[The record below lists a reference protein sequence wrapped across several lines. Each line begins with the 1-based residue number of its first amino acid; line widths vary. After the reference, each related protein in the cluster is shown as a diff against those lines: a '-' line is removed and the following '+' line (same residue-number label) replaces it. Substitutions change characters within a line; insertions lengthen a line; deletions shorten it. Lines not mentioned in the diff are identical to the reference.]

1 METKKIRITG
11 AQLSFTFGAIQENKS
26 KILNT
31 LEEAEKINSDIVVF
45 PELCVTGYPPED
57 LLLRES
63 FVGKNFAV
71 LEEIAEFSG
80 RTSGVI
86 GFVDRSLEEQTMD
99 NVDRNI
105 TNAAAIVQNGDVKG
119 IYHKSFLPNY
129 SVFDEARYFAKGTKP
144 EEIFWYE
151 DIAVGINICE
161 DIWINNGPAEEQV
174 KKGASLII
182 NINASP
188 FDINK
193 TESRKVNVRDKAK
206 KLKVP
211 ILYLNM
217 VGGQDELV
225 FDGGSFLVDAD
236 GNIIY
241 EAGQFSEEIFSFDLE
256 LEIKNVKSENK
267 LIVNEKKSDL
277 PPLKTSDSLSEL
289 ESMYAA
295 LKMGLSDYVEKNNF
309 KKVLVGLSGGIDSA
323 LTATIAVDAL
333 TSDNVIGVAM
343 TSKFNPKSSLED
355 AKELADNLNI
365 ELKTVNIE
373 ETAEKFRNLLKDN
386 IDDDLKSVV
395 AENIQSRIRGN
406 ILMGLSNQLGAMVVS
421 TGNKSEMAVGYS
433 TLYGD
438 LVGGFAL
445 LKDVY
450 KTEVYKL
457 SDYRNSIS
465 KVIPQNIIEK
475 KPSAE
480 LSEDQYDSD
489 SLPEYDLLDKILKM
503 YIELDYSSEKII
515 NSDIDKEVVFD
526 ILEKIDRNEYKR
538 KQVAPGVKLT
548 SRAFGKDRRMPIT
561 NTYIRDLSLI
571 HI

>member
-1 METKKIRITG
+1 VDTKKIRITG
-11 AQLSFTFGAIQENKS
+11 AQLSFSVGAIQENKS

-31 LEEAEKINSDIVVF
+31 LEQAEKINSDIVVF
-45 PELCVTGYPPED
+45 PELCITGYPPED

-80 RTSGVI
+80 RTSGII
-86 GFVDRSLEEQTMD
+86 GFVDRSLEQQTTD
-99 NVDRNI
+99 NVDRKI

-119 IYHKSFLPNY
+119 IYHKCYLPNY

-151 DIAVGINICE
+151 DIGVGINVCE
-161 DIWINNGPAEEQV
+161 DIWIDEGPAEEQV
-174 KKGASLII
+174 KRGASLII

-188 FDINK
+188 FDIDK
-193 TESRKVNVRDKAK
+193 TKSRKEKVIHKAK
-206 KLKVP
+206 KLNVP
-211 ILYLNM
+211 IIYLNM

-225 FDGGSFLVDAD
+225 FDGGSFVVDSD
-236 GNIIY
+236 GNIIH
-241 EAGQFSEEIFSFDLE
+241 EASQFVEEVFSLDID
-256 LEIKNVKSENK
+256 LEIKNVNTENK
-267 LIVNEKKSDL
+267 LIINEKNSDL
-277 PPLKTSDSLSEL
+277 PSTESTKPLEEL
-289 ESMYAA
+289 ESMYSA
-295 LKMGLSDYVEKNNF
+295 LKLGLSDYVKKNKF
-309 KKVLVGLSGGIDSA
+309 KKVLVGISGGIDSA
-323 LTATIAVDAL
+323 LTATIAVDSL
-333 TSDNVIGVAM
+333 SSENVIGVAM
-343 TSKFNPKSSLED
+343 PSRFNPESSLKD
-355 AKELADNLNI
+355 AEALAKNLNI
-365 ELKTVNIE
+365 ELKTINIE
-373 ETAEKFRNLLKDN
+373 ETAEKFRELIGSN
-386 IDDDLKSVV
+386 IDESLENVV
-395 AENIQSRIRGN
+395 KENIQARIRGN
-406 ILMGLSNQLGAMVVS
+406 ILMALSNQLGAMVVS

-457 SDYRNSIS
+457 SNYRNSIS
-465 KVIPQNIIEK
+465 KVIPKNIISK

-489 SLPEYDLLDKILKM
+489 TLPEYDLLDKILKM

-515 NSDIDKEVVFD
+515 KSGIEKDVVFD

-561 NTYIRDLSLI
+561 NTYIRDRY
-571 HI
+571 

>member
-1 METKKIRITG
+1 VETKKIRITG
-11 AQLSFTFGAIQENKS
+11 AQLSFTVGAIQENKS

-119 IYHKSFLPNY
+119 IYHKCYLPNY

-343 TSKFNPKSSLED
+343 PSKFNPKSSLED

-365 ELKTVNIE
+365 ELKTINIE

-386 IDDDLKSVV
+386 VDDDLKSVV
-395 AENIQSRIRGN
+395 DENIQSRIRGN

-561 NTYIRDLSLI
+561 NTYIRDRS
-571 HI
+571 

>member
-1 METKKIRITG
+1 METKKLRITG
-11 AQLSFTFGAIQENKS
+11 AQLSFTVGAIQENKS

-119 IYHKSFLPNY
+119 IYHKCYLPNY

-241 EAGQFSEEIFSFDLE
+241 EAEQFSEEIFSFDLE

-343 TSKFNPKSSLED
+343 PSKFNPKSSLED

-386 IDDDLKSVV
+386 LDDDLKSVV
-395 AENIQSRIRGN
+395 DENIQSRIRVN

-561 NTYIRDLSLI
+561 NTYIRDRS
-571 HI
+571 

>member
-1 METKKIRITG
+1 METKKLRITG
-11 AQLSFTFGAIQENKS
+11 AQLSFTVGAIQENKS

-63 FVGKNFAV
+63 FIGKNFAV

-119 IYHKSFLPNY
+119 IYHKCYLPNY

-161 DIWINNGPAEEQV
+161 DVWINNGPAEEQV

-225 FDGGSFLVDAD
+225 FDGGSFLVDAE

-241 EAGQFSEEIFSFDLE
+241 EARQFSEEIFSFDLE

-343 TSKFNPKSSLED
+343 PSKFNPKSSLED

-386 IDDDLKSVV
+386 LDDDLKSVV
-395 AENIQSRIRGN
+395 DENIQSRIRGN

-561 NTYIRDLSLI
+561 NTYIRDRS
-571 HI
+571 

>member
-1 METKKIRITG
+1 MGTKKIRITG
-11 AQLSFTFGAIQENKS
+11 AQLSFSVGAIQENKS

-31 LEEAEKINSDIVVF
+31 LEQAEKINSDIVVF
-45 PELCVTGYPPED
+45 PELCITGYPPED

-80 RTSGVI
+80 RTSGII
-86 GFVDRSLEEQTMD
+86 GFVDRSLEEQTTD
-99 NVDRNI
+99 NVDRKI

-119 IYHKSFLPNY
+119 IYHKCYLPNY

-151 DIAVGINICE
+151 DVGVGINVCE
-161 DIWINNGPAEEQV
+161 DIWIDEGPAEEQV
-174 KKGASLII
+174 KRGASLII

-188 FDINK
+188 FDIDK
-193 TESRKVNVRDKAK
+193 TKSRKEKVIHKAK
-206 KLKVP
+206 KLNVP
-211 ILYLNM
+211 IIYLNM

-225 FDGGSFLVDAD
+225 FDGGSFVVDSD
-236 GNIIY
+236 GNIIHQ
-241 EAGQFSEEIFSFDLE
+241 ASQFVEEVFSFDID
-256 LEIKNVKSENK
+256 LEIKDINRENK
-267 LIVNEKKSDL
+267 LIINEKNSDL
-277 PPLKTSDSLSEL
+277 PSIESTKPLEEL
-289 ESMYAA
+289 ESMYSA
-295 LKMGLSDYVEKNNF
+295 LKLGLSDYVRKNKF
-309 KKVLVGLSGGIDSA
+309 KKVLVGISGGIDSA
-323 LTATIAVDAL
+323 LTATIAVDSL
-333 TSDNVIGVAM
+333 SSENVIGVAM
-343 TSKFNPKSSLED
+343 PSRFNPESSLKD
-355 AKELADNLNI
+355 AEALAKNLNI
-365 ELKTVNIE
+365 ELKTINIE
-373 ETAEKFRNLLKDN
+373 ETAEKFRELIGSN
-386 IDDDLKSVV
+386 IDESLESVV
-395 AENIQSRIRGN
+395 KENIQARIRGN
-406 ILMGLSNQLGAMVVS
+406 ILMALSNQLGAMVVS

-457 SDYRNSIS
+457 SNYRNSIS
-465 KVIPQNIIEK
+465 KVIPKNIISK

-489 SLPEYDLLDKILKM
+489 TLPEYDLLDKILKM

-515 NSDIDKEVVFD
+515 QSGIEKDVVFD

-561 NTYIRDLSLI
+561 NTYIRDRY
-571 HI
+571 

>member
-11 AQLSFTFGAIQENKS
+11 AQLSFTVGAIQENKS

-119 IYHKSFLPNY
+119 IYHKCYLPNY

-241 EAGQFSEEIFSFDLE
+241 EAEQFSEEIFSFDLE

-343 TSKFNPKSSLED
+343 PSKFNPKSSLGD

-395 AENIQSRIRGN
+395 DENIQSRIRGN

-561 NTYIRDLSLI
+561 NTYIRDRS
-571 HI
+571 

>member
-1 METKKIRITG
+1 METKKLRITG
-11 AQLSFTFGAIQENKS
+11 AQLSFTVGAIQENKS

-119 IYHKSFLPNY
+119 IYHKCYLPNY

-161 DIWINNGPAEEQV
+161 DVWINNGPAEEQV

-225 FDGGSFLVDAD
+225 FDGGSFLVDAE

-241 EAGQFSEEIFSFDLE
+241 EARQFSEEIFSFDLE

-343 TSKFNPKSSLED
+343 PSKFNPKSSLED
-355 AKELADNLNI
+355 AKELAENLNI
-365 ELKTVNIE
+365 ELKTINIE

-386 IDDDLKSVV
+386 LNDDLKSVV
-395 AENIQSRIRGN
+395 DENIQSRIRGN

-561 NTYIRDLSLI
+561 NTYIRDRS
-571 HI
+571 

>member
-1 METKKIRITG
+1 METKKIRITS
-11 AQLSFTFGAIQENKS
+11 AQLSFTVGAIQENKS

-119 IYHKSFLPNY
+119 IYHKCYLPNY

-206 KLKVP
+206 KLNVP

-241 EAGQFSEEIFSFDLE
+241 EAEQFSEEIFSFDLE

-343 TSKFNPKSSLED
+343 PSKFNPKSSLED

-395 AENIQSRIRGN
+395 DENIQSRIRGN

-561 NTYIRDLSLI
+561 NTYIRDRS
-571 HI
+571 

>member
-1 METKKIRITG
+1 METKKLRITG
-11 AQLSFTFGAIQENKS
+11 AQLSFTVGAIQENKS

-99 NVDRNI
+99 NVHRNI

-119 IYHKSFLPNY
+119 IYHKCYLPNY

-161 DIWINNGPAEEQV
+161 DVWINNGPAEEQV

-343 TSKFNPKSSLED
+343 PSKFNPKSSLED

-386 IDDDLKSVV
+386 LDDDLKSVV
-395 AENIQSRIRGN
+395 DENIQSRIRGN

-515 NSDIDKEVVFD
+515 NSNIDKEVVFD

-561 NTYIRDLSLI
+561 NTYIRDRS
-571 HI
+571 

>member
-1 METKKIRITG
+1 METKKLRITG
-11 AQLSFTFGAIQENKS
+11 AQLSFTVGAIQENKS

-119 IYHKSFLPNY
+119 IYHKCYLPNY

-161 DIWINNGPAEEQV
+161 DVWINNGPAEEQV
-174 KKGASLII
+174 KQGASLII

-193 TESRKVNVRDKAK
+193 TESRKVNVRDKAE

-225 FDGGSFLVDAD
+225 FDGGSFLVDAE

-241 EAGQFSEEIFSFDLE
+241 EARQFSEEIFSFDLE

-343 TSKFNPKSSLED
+343 PSKFNPKSSLED

-386 IDDDLKSVV
+386 LDDDLKSVV
-395 AENIQSRIRGN
+395 DENIQSRIRGN

-561 NTYIRDLSLI
+561 NTYIRDRS
-571 HI
+571 

>member
-1 METKKIRITG
+1 METKKLRITG
-11 AQLSFTFGAIQENKS
+11 AQLSFTVGAIQENKS

-119 IYHKSFLPNY
+119 IYHKCYLPNY

-161 DIWINNGPAEEQV
+161 DVWINNGPAEEQV
-174 KKGASLII
+174 KQGASLII

-225 FDGGSFLVDAD
+225 FDGGSFLVDAE

-241 EAGQFSEEIFSFDLE
+241 EARQFSEEIFSFDLE

-277 PPLKTSDSLSEL
+277 PPLTTSDSLSEL

-343 TSKFNPKSSLED
+343 PSKFNPKSSLDD

-365 ELKTVNIE
+365 ELNTINIE

-386 IDDDLKSVV
+386 LNDDLKSVV
-395 AENIQSRIRGN
+395 DENIQSRIRGN

-503 YIELDYSSEKII
+503 YIELDFSSEKII

-561 NTYIRDLSLI
+561 NTYIRDRS
-571 HI
+571 

>member
-11 AQLSFTFGAIQENKS
+11 AQLSFTVGAIQENKS

-119 IYHKSFLPNY
+119 IYHKCYLPNY

-161 DIWINNGPAEEQV
+161 DVWINNGPAEEQV

-241 EAGQFSEEIFSFDLE
+241 EAEQFSEEIFSFDLE

-343 TSKFNPKSSLED
+343 PSKFNPKSSLGD

-395 AENIQSRIRGN
+395 DENIQSRIRGN

-561 NTYIRDLSLI
+561 NTYIRDRS
-571 HI
+571 

>member
-1 METKKIRITG
+1 METKKLRITG
-11 AQLSFTFGAIQENKS
+11 AQLSFTVGAIQENKS

-86 GFVDRSLEEQTMD
+86 GFVDRSLEDQTMD

-119 IYHKSFLPNY
+119 IYHKCYLPNY

-161 DIWINNGPAEEQV
+161 DVWINNGPAEEQV
-174 KKGASLII
+174 KQGASLII

-225 FDGGSFLVDAD
+225 FDGGSFLVDAE

-241 EAGQFSEEIFSFDLE
+241 EARQFSEEIFSFDLE

-277 PPLKTSDSLSEL
+277 PLLKTADSLSEL

-343 TSKFNPKSSLED
+343 PSKFNPKSSLDD

-365 ELKTVNIE
+365 ELKTINIE

-386 IDDDLKSVV
+386 LNDDLKSVV
-395 AENIQSRIRGN
+395 DENIQSRIRGN

-503 YIELDYSSEKII
+503 YIELDFSSEKII

-561 NTYIRDLSLI
+561 NTYIRDRS
-571 HI
+571 